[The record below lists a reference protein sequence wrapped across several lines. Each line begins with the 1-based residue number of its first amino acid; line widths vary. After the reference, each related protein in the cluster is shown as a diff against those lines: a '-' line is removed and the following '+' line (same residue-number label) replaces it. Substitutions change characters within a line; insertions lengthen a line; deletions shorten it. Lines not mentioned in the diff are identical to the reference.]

1 MTGQNR
7 LPAARLM
14 TGVLAVFLPGI
25 VQASTTVVSGSPPDL
40 ASIIVT
46 TMSAM
51 NSAGA
56 SMAGKLVHTGE
67 QLSAVLFALMFAW
80 QVLQGIMAQ
89 RMDALI
95 RNILSLCLTFAI
107 VMLMLGS
114 WGSNAGMGI
123 RAFVV
128 DGMNSL
134 SAAFAPSGA
143 DPTDRVIDQ
152 FGLAI
157 GDCVTLVSRAV
168 AYMPPF
174 RMDDLAASMYG
185 LGLVAIIA
193 IVSGICIY
201 ALVIALAF
209 SILYINQGAFI
220 VYIGLAVGPV
230 FVALLLF
237 PPANG
242 FFQRWADFIISG
254 GVLKLVSVLVSALL
268 AALFGNLQTSG
279 TQLLQLVTR
288 QAIQSG
294 SFDITGFLAWC
305 LEMLFWAFFS
315 YQLVKEIP
323 SFSHALSGGARGGV
337 TSLANILPGGV
348 DTMLAGK
355 GKETAGAAAGVAKT
369 MARSAAGTAGSLAW
383 RGLNQ
388 ATGGFP
394 QAARDYFHHKQVH
407 ESALDA
413 ARKSH
418 DKAAI
423 KNWAEDMVAREH
435 APDRHEQVQAE
446 LREQAD
452 KEATR
457 NFRQQVSTMAGQIQQ
472 ERERGERE

>member
-1 MTGQNR
+1 MTRHRGLTASR
-7 LPAARLM
+7 LVPGLL
-14 TGVLAVFLPGI
+14 VLCLPVI
-25 VQASTTVVSGSPPDL
+25 AQASVVGSNPPDL

-80 QVLQGIMAQ
+80 QVIQGIMAQ
-89 RMDALI
+89 RLDALM
-95 RNILSLCLTFAI
+95 RNILSLSLTFAI

-114 WGSNAGMGI
+114 WGSNSGMGI

-134 SAAFAPSGA
+134 SATFAPSDA

-157 GDCVTLVSRAV
+157 GDCVTLMSRAV

-174 RMDDLAASMYG
+174 RLDDLAASMYG

-193 IVSGICIY
+193 IVAGTCIY
-201 ALVIALAF
+201 TLVIALAF

-242 FFQRWADFIISG
+242 FFQRWVDFIISG

-288 QAIQSG
+288 QAIESG

-323 SFSHALSGGARGGV
+323 SFAHALSGGARGGI
-337 TSLANILPGGV
+337 TSLANILPGGI

-355 GKETAGAAAGVAKT
+355 GKESAAAASGATKAMAKNAATTAGG
-369 MARSAAGTAGSLAW
+369 LAW

-394 QAARDYFHHKQVH
+394 QAARDYFRDKHVR

-418 DKAAI
+418 DKSVL
-423 KNWAEDMVAREH
+423 KDWAEDMVAREH
-435 APDRHEQVQAE
+435 APGSHAQVQTE

-457 NFRQQVSTMAGQIQQ
+457 NFRQQVSAMAGQIQQ